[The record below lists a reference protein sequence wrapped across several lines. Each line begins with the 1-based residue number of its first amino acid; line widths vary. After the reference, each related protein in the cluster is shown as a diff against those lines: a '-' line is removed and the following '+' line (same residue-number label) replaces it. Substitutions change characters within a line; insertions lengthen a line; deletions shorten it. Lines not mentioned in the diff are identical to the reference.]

1 MARALINH
9 KSINLK
15 LKKAVTARSASIK
28 PKLEKAKKK
37 AFQEFLQDFKN
48 HPVTMEISEGPHGSN
63 ISGTLGGYGNLFS
76 FIGFSDGDSP
86 TKVIE
91 AYVLNQLR
99 KSIKIIPDTK
109 SGGWRVVMQ
118 VPSMEDIASI
128 TPMPWAGG
136 RSWVVGIH
144 SGISGLGS
152 YLFSERAGRYNSA
165 SGTAIQVRGKMRGG
179 TFQNT
184 PYMVPM
190 LKLFTKR
197 LRENVKIM
205 ARL

>member
-1 MARALINH
+1 MAPALTNH

-15 LKKAVTARSASIK
+15 LKRAVTARSSTIR
-28 PKLEKAKKK
+28 PKLERARKK
-37 AFQEFLQDFKN
+37 AFQEFLQDFRN

-76 FIGFSDGDSP
+76 FIGFSEGDSP

-99 KSIKIIPDTK
+99 KSIKIIPDTR

-118 VPSMEDIASI
+118 APSMEDIASI

-136 RSWVVGIH
+136 RSWAVGIH

-152 YLFSERAGRYNSA
+152 YLFSERAGRYNSS
-165 SGTAIQVRGKMRGG
+165 SGTAIQVRGNLRGG
-179 TFQNT
+179 SFQNT

-190 LKLFTKR
+190 LKFFTKR

-205 ARL
+205 VKS

>member
-15 LKKAVTARSASIK
+15 LKRAVTARSSSIK
-28 PKLEKAKKK
+28 PKLEKARKK

-48 HPVTMEISEGPHGSN
+48 HPVTIEINEGPHGSN

-76 FIGFSDGDSP
+76 FIGFNDGDNP
-86 TKVIE
+86 TQVIE
-91 AYVLNQLR
+91 AYVLNKLR

-109 SGGWRVVMQ
+109 SAGWRVVIQ
-118 VPSMEDIASI
+118 APSMEEISSI

-144 SGISGLGS
+144 EGISGLGS
-152 YLFSERAGRYNSA
+152 YLFSERAARYNSA
-165 SGTAIQVRGKMRGG
+165 SGTAIQVRSNLRGG
-179 TFQNT
+179 SFQNA

-190 LKLFTKR
+190 LKFFTKR
-197 LRENVKIM
+197 LRENIKIM
-205 ARL
+205 VKS